1 MARLTAV
8 RDESGQSV
16 VEFGLVVPLLCIL
29 VLVLVDF
36 GKFMNYWLDL
46 THVANYGARLAA
58 VDTDLS
64 KPPYSSGLSLDQFI
78 LRQAETEEL
87 RGATVSICF
96 PTGDQS
102 PGSPVKVQIAYD
114 YDFVPFVGKTITVR
128 GSATM
133 RLEHLPEHFSA
144 VGSCT

>member
-1 MARLTAV
+1 
-8 RDESGQSV
+8 
-16 VEFGLVVPLLCIL
+16 VPLLCVL

-46 THVANYGARLAA
+46 THVANFGARLAA

-78 LRQAETEEL
+78 LHQAETEEL

-96 PTGDQS
+96 PAGGDQTA
-102 PGSPVKVQIAYD
+102 GSPVKVQIAYD
-114 YDFVPFVGKTITVR
+114 YEFVPFVGKTITVR

-133 RLEHLPEHFSA
+133 RLEHIPAHFSA

>member
-1 MARLTAV
+1 
-8 RDESGQSV
+8 
-16 VEFGLVVPLLCIL
+16 VEFGLVVPLLCAL

-46 THVANYGARLAA
+46 NHIANYGARLAA

-64 KPPYSSGLSLDQFI
+64 KPPYSSSLTLDQFI
-78 LRQAETEEL
+78 QRQAETEEL

-96 PTGDQS
+96 PEGGDMS
-102 PGSPVKVQIAYD
+102 PGSPVKVKVAYD
-114 YDFVPFVGKTITVR
+114 YDFVPFIGKTITVR

-144 VGSCT
+144 VGPDCP

>member
-1 MARLTAV
+1 
-8 RDESGQSV
+8 
-16 VEFGLVVPLLCIL
+16 
-29 VLVLVDF
+29 
-36 GKFMNYWLDL
+36 MNYWLDL

-64 KPPYSSGLSLDQFI
+64 KPPYSSTLTLDQFI
-78 LRQAETEEL
+78 QRQAETSEL

-96 PTGDQS
+96 PTGDQTA
-102 PGSPVKVQIAYD
+102 GSPVKVQVAYD
-114 YDFVPFVGKTITVR
+114 YKFVPFVGRTITVR

-133 RLEHLPEHFSA
+133 RLEHLPAHFSA

>member
-1 MARLTAV
+1 
-8 RDESGQSV
+8 
-16 VEFGLVVPLLCIL
+16 

-46 THVANYGARLAA
+46 THIANYGARLAA

-64 KPPYSSGLSLDQFI
+64 KAPYSSGLSLDAFI
-78 LRQAETEEL
+78 KAQAETEEL

-96 PTGDQS
+96 PTGDQTA
-102 PGSPVKVQIAYD
+102 GSPVKVQVAYD
-114 YDFVPFVGKTITVR
+114 YEFVPFISKTITVK

-133 RLEHLPEHFSA
+133 RLEHLPENFSA